1 LVPDLVVEEVNV
13 SVVVVVVHSRN
24 FSSPL
29 LSMMEAASS
38 ASDADSCSSLA
49 SPPLA
54 MLSSGSEGRARFLRL
69 PLQVVEVDTVWMQV
83 VAATPMVVVVAV
95 EMTFVRRNRR
105 EPSSGSRWLAQS
117 ALS

>member
-1 LVPDLVVEEVNV
+1 
-13 SVVVVVVHSRN
+13 
-24 FSSPL
+24 
-29 LSMMEAASS
+29 
-38 ASDADSCSSLA
+38 
-49 SPPLA
+49 
-54 MLSSGSEGRARFLRL
+54 
-69 PLQVVEVDTVWMQV
+69 MQV